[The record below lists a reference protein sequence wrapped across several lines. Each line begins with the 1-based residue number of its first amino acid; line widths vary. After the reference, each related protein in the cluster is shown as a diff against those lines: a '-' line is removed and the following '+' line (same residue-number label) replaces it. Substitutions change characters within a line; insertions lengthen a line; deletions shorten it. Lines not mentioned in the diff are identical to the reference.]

1 MTAVAERRNEEERSV
16 KAKDIMTRKV
26 VTVTPDTEVREV
38 ARLLTERRISA
49 VPVVDEQG
57 RVLGIVSEGDLVRRP
72 ELGTERHPSWWL
84 RLFLSPEDQAREFV
98 KSHGHRARDVMTRDP
113 VTVDEEASLEDIA
126 ELLETRHIKR
136 VPVVHE
142 GRLVGIVS
150 RADLLRALASRK
162 AAPEPRADD
171 RTLRDRIERALEEA
185 GVRHEFMSVMVSGGV
200 AHLWGIVDTPEE
212 REAARVAAESV
223 PGVREVRV
231 RLNILPPG
239 TRALIGAE

>member
-1 MTAVAERRNEEERSV
+1 M

-26 VTVTPDTEVREV
+26 VTVTPETEVREI

-49 VPVVDEQG
+49 VPVVDEEG

-84 RLFLSPEDQAREFV
+84 RLFLAPEDRAREFV
-98 KSHGHRARDVMTRDP
+98 RSHGHRAREVMTGDP
-113 VTVDEEASLEDIA
+113 VTIDEEAGLEEIA
-126 ELLETRHIKR
+126 ELLESRHIKR
-136 VPVVHE
+136 VPVVRD

-150 RADLLRALASRK
+150 RADLLRALVARK
-162 AAPEPRADD
+162 GGPAPSADD
-171 RTLRDRIERALEEA
+171 RTLRQRIERALEEA

-223 PGVREVRV
+223 PGVREVNV